1 MQPNLQVSYGKAG
14 KDYIFITVE
23 NVNDGK
29 SVPSIFT
36 SLTLDKERSSAD
48 QQLLGFFTENGF
60 VLLPGESK

>member
-48 QQLLGFFTENGF
+48 Q
-60 VLLPGESK
+60 